1 MKSFH
6 DHVGLCNA
14 ALRHWRRA
22 FRKPP
27 GSPNRK
33 ALCDKASA
41 QLDAR
46 RTALLR
52 TRGCSPEQIEEL
64 LALQWRNG
72 TDLNTDLWRDETH
85 NEPPHDLHELDSHAI
100 WRKLRKAQRV

>member
-14 ALRHWRRA
+14 ALRRWRRA

-46 RTALLR
+46 RTAFLR
-52 TRGCSPEQIEEL
+52 TRGCRPEQIEEL
-64 LALQWRNG
+64 LALPWSSG
-72 TDLNTDLWRDETH
+72 TTLWHES
-85 NEPPHDLHELDSHAI
+85 PPDDLHELDSHAV